1 MVYVDQRLRGYLM
14 KTNFLKNHSIEI
26 GLLLLF
32 ILPPLGIGLLIIIGL
47 IHFIKI
53 FKTKKPLPFTIG
65 SFFFI
70 NLLIASIGASF
81 MFMEIK
87 YFMIPILITSYLGYY
102 LYIKEHFSKKLLSN
116 YVRII
121 IFGGVYIA
129 FIGQFQLLIPEF
141 VNLFQP
147 KSHLFFQIIGV
158 LTGWMPLSFDE
169 SNRLFGSAYNPN
181 FAAFFLLMSIALL
194 FWKILSRENIL
205 RNSGL
210 LIVLGVAIIQTG
222 SRSGVIGMI
231 LLFIIFLFRYRWQIG
246 VGLAGLLSLISL
258 KFDLIDELLP
268 RYESIQ
274 ASATGRKNIW
284 ENSVHIWSDHP
295 FFGVTPLGFREAY
308 DAFAHDKV
316 AHAHNIFLGFFTEYG
331 TIGGLSFVLLFIV
344 IAVKV
349 ILVMYSFRNRKK
361 YLDIFLLLM
370 PVFLMT
376 GMLDHPLVSP
386 QTALLTIFLI
396 AGWESY
402 VKRLNFFTKPTVESN
417 HAGVQ

>member
-1 MVYVDQRLRGYLM
+1 M
-14 KTNFLKNHSIEI
+14 KMKFLKKHAIEI
-26 GLLLLF
+26 GLLLVFL
-32 ILPPLGIGLLIIIGL
+32 LPPLGIGLLIIIGL
-47 IHFIKI
+47 IHLIKI
-53 FKTKKPLPFTIG
+53 MKSKKPLPFTIG

-81 MFMEIK
+81 MYMEIK
-87 YFMIPILITSYLGYY
+87 YFMIPILIASYLGYY
-102 LYIKEHFSKKLLSN
+102 LYIKERFSKQLLCN

-121 IFGGVYIA
+121 IFGGIYIA
-129 FIGQFQLLIPEF
+129 FIGQFQLLFPEF
-141 VNLFQP
+141 VTLFLQ
-147 KSHLFFQIIGV
+147 KDNWFLQGIGI

-169 SNRLFGSAYNPN
+169 NNRLFGSAYNPN

-194 FWKILSRENIL
+194 LWKLLRRENIL

-210 LIVLGVAIIQTG
+210 ILILGFAIIQTG
-222 SRSGVIGMI
+222 SRSGVIAMI

-246 VGLAGLLSLISL
+246 AALAGLLGFIYF
-258 KFDLIDELLP
+258 KFDLINELLP
-268 RYESIQ
+268 RYDTLHV
-274 ASATGRKNIW
+274 SATGRKNIW
-284 ENSVHIWSDHP
+284 ENSIHIWSDHP

-331 TIGGLSFVLLFIV
+331 TIGGLSFVLLFIAIV
-344 IAVKV
+344 VKV
-349 ILVMYSFRNRKK
+349 SFIIYAFRNRKK

-376 GMLDHPLVSP
+376 GILDHPLVSP
-386 QTALLTIFLI
+386 QTALLSIFVI
-396 AGWESY
+396 AGWEKY
-402 VKRLNFFTKPTVESN
+402 VKRIHFFAKPAVESN